1 MFKKTINYTDF
12 NDQPQTKVLY
22 FNLTKS
28 EVIEMETE
36 GTTSFSEDLKK
47 IVNEKNGKDIMRVIK
62 KIILASYGV
71 KSEDGQSFRK
81 SKEITEEFEQSAVYD
96 ALFMELCTNAEAA
109 SEFITRVMPLS
120 DEQRKQV
127 AEEAKQYKLP
137 EG

>member
-1 MFKKTINYTDF
+1 MFKKTVSYTDF
-12 NDQPQTKVLY
+12 NDQPQTKTLY

-36 GTTSFSEDLKK
+36 GETSFSEDLKK
-47 IVNEKNGKDIMRVIK
+47 IINEKNGKDIMRVIK
-62 KIILASYGV
+62 KIILTSYGV